1 MPTPT
6 VSDGLDTLRVAG
18 KAKRKRRKRTKA
30 ASTLR
35 QIQAKARERQKAWA
49 EGDRPNDTARL
60 SVDLNGPEHLLR
72 PEGLFAE
79 SRQEQAGQMEP
90 GSPKTSGAFR
100 G

>member
-1 MPTPT
+1 MPAQT
-6 VSDGLDTLRVAG
+6 VTDGLDTLRVAG
-18 KAKRKRRKRTKA
+18 KVKRKRRKRTKS

-35 QIQAKARERQKAWA
+35 QIHAKARERQRAWV

-60 SVDLNGPEHLLR
+60 SADLNGPEHLLR

-79 SRQEQAGQMEP
+79 GRQEQAGEMEA
-90 GSPKTSGAFR
+90 GNPKTSGAFR